1 MISYS
6 RTNTSRTNNKT
17 FIMKCATCS
26 FPQMI
31 FSLNS
36 NFLSIYLTL
45 SVLAVEGTIDNRA
58 LINNIDHEVFLTD
71 AIWSI

>member
-1 MISYS
+1 
-6 RTNTSRTNNKT
+6 
-17 FIMKCATCS
+17 MKCATCS